1 MDPVYEN
8 SAYKDSTA
16 EFRGDS
22 TQYKGQ
28 TLCKRTKVLLIVLS
42 VSVVIAVGGLCV
54 LGVLYLNKR
63 VDFES
68 LHAQHEMVLMQL
80 SDQEINNT
88 RLIVSSCKPCEDG
101 WTEHGGKCY
110 FFSSEA
116 QTWFKS
122 RNSCEALKANL
133 VTINTRDVQGFLVSK
148 IKETH
153 WIGLDDLETEGR
165 WVWVNNQTLEETGL
179 HSCGRSVQLRPSSA
193 SGFPGESYIQSRTRI
208 YFRIFFTAPGLVEKA
223 LLSHQLVTA
232 GFLSSVLATVPD
244 SFRDLLFSP
253 RSATAAS
260 TNCTT
265 SYHRRQKRSRWGS
278 YSLFCCAVN
287 KVWFTASGPSL
298 CFNHDSQVSEIV

>member
-179 HSCGRSVQLRPSSA
+179 QFWFIKASGSEPDNTGGDESSPGEDCACLGYENVELNSWFDASCETKKKFICEKRKFISA
-193 SGFPGESYIQSRTRI
+193 S
-208 YFRIFFTAPGLVEKA
+208 L
-223 LLSHQLVTA
+223 
-232 GFLSSVLATVPD
+232 
-244 SFRDLLFSP
+244 
-253 RSATAAS
+253 
-260 TNCTT
+260 TN
-265 SYHRRQKRSRWGS
+265 YK
-278 YSLFCCAVN
+278 L
-287 KVWFTASGPSL
+287 
-298 CFNHDSQVSEIV
+298 